1 MNDRKLTKEQ
11 VGNWN
16 KFDEKSKSVC
26 GEGLSRE
33 DWERR

>member
-16 KFDEKSKSVC
+16 KFDGKSKSGC
-26 GEGLSRE
+26 GRGLSQE
-33 DWERR
+33 D